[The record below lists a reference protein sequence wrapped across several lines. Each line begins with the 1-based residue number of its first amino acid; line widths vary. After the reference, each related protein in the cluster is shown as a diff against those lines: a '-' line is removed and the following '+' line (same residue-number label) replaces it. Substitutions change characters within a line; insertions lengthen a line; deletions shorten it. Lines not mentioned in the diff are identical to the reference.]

1 MDSMRIDISNTPI
14 EYFIEDYLLKSRGKQ
29 SSYQEKICSG
39 NLKDYEEYR
48 FYAGKLKGLIE
59 ADDIMKS
66 TYRSL
71 FEVIEKDNKDR
82 EFYGKE

>member
-1 MDSMRIDISNTPI
+1 MRIDLSNTPV
-14 EYFIEDYLLKSRGKQ
+14 EYFIENYLLKSRGKQ
-29 SSYQEKICSG
+29 ASYQEKICSG

-48 FYAGKLKGLIE
+48 FYAGKLKGLTE

-71 FEVIEKDNKDR
+71 FEVIEKENKDR
-82 EFYGKE
+82 EIYDQE